1 MSDINNISP
10 FLKVEDTFPLINQL
24 VDNKLD
30 PINPINPINPIDYI
44 TQELRMF
51 KHIIDDDELINRG
64 IINNNNDN
72 TNLFEDIW
80 SNKFITFEDV
90 LKGES

>member
-1 MSDINNISP
+1 MVFDYYGT
-10 FLKVEDTFPLINQL
+10 L
-24 VDNKLD
+24 
-30 PINPINPINPIDYI
+30 INPINPINPIDYI